1 MKPTKASTL
10 IFATFGFTIF
20 GFVAARVLVNSSLPI
35 PVSRVNLLVSIPA
48 IAVTLLLLALP
59 VWRYRRA
66 LKQLKP
72 SAPRPKRVDPFYAV
86 RLLLLAKASS
96 ISATAF
102 LGWHVGV
109 MIAQVLSPVLAV
121 GSVLQNGWG
130 VVGSIL
136 LLVAAL
142 LVEWICRTPDDG
154 DASKVADPTA
164 PKRSEAAAA

>member
-1 MKPTKASTL
+1 M
-10 IFATFGFTIF
+10 
-20 GFVAARVLVNSSLPI
+20 
-35 PVSRVNLLVSIPA
+35 VSIPSIAA
-48 IAVTLLLLALP
+48 ILLLLALP

-66 LKQLKP
+66 LKQLAEKP

-109 MIAQVLSPVLAV
+109 MIAQVLSPVVAV
-121 GSVLQNGWG
+121 GSVLQNAWG

-142 LVEWICRTPDDG
+142 LVEWICRTPEDG
-154 DASKVADPTA
+154 DASKLADPTA
-164 PKRSEAAAA
+164 PKRGEAAAA